1 MLRKARTERIVSH
14 GWGRDTRL
22 VLEELRESSRNKS
35 APSFGMWEFRRVFTP
50 LRVTPFA
57 GLQSHIPIFVI
68 NKSKS
73 GQTSRLRDRLCS
85 LHLLPCRE
93 RKRRM
98 TPRFPNFFSP
108 DEKAFQQKGHF
119 CRASGS
125 SGAFSKRRF
134 GKRRRKAPVFVW
146 LFLKISQCFFQS
158 REGVLVLAL
167 PTGKRWE
174 FPEFGETRRDGH
186 GVGMQTPLF
195 WVFFGCFFWVLPLP
209 WDGGKEGSG
218 PAKVAGVP
226 CLAWEA
232 PQRFPGGSRTRSQA
246 PGRESNLGG
255 STASL
260 QRESLP
266 IPREWSEI
274 PPSFPVIPRPG
285 LSGQSTNGSVR
296 GVGNRGAGAQGRNC
310 CQLFPP
316 VPEPS
321 EAPVAAGRKEISLGS
336 PGRRE
341 GTGGKR
347 GADCGIPGWQ
357 HRTPASHPG
366 PSGLRGLP
374 EAQGCPFSPKRRH

>member
-35 APSFGMWEFRRVFTP
+35 APSFGMWELRTVFTP

-57 GLQSHIPIFVI
+57 GLQPHIPIFVI

-174 FPEFGETRRDGH
+174 FPELGETRRDGH

-195 WVFFGCFFWVLPLP
+195 WVFFGCFFGYCHCLGTAERRGQGRPRSPVFPAWH
-209 WDGGKEGSG
+209 GKLLSAFPEGAGHGARLREGNQTSGEAPRPSSGRACPSQGSG
-218 PAKVAGVP
+218 EKSPHH
-226 CLAWEA
+226 
-232 PQRFPGGSRTRSQA
+232 SQ
-246 PGRESNLGG
+246 
-255 STASL
+255 
-260 QRESLP
+260 
-266 IPREWSEI
+266 
-274 PPSFPVIPRPG
+274 SFPDQV
-285 LSGQSTNGSVR
+285 
-296 GVGNRGAGAQGRNC
+296 
-310 CQLFPP
+310 
-316 VPEPS
+316 
-321 EAPVAAGRKEISLGS
+321 
-336 PGRRE
+336 
-341 GTGGKR
+341 
-347 GADCGIPGWQ
+347 
-357 HRTPASHPG
+357 
-366 PSGLRGLP
+366 
-374 EAQGCPFSPKRRH
+374 